1 MTFRY
6 AILVNERNRMT
17 DNGLI
22 HIERAIYSISTT
34 ITKAE
39 TECALT
45 IYGRQI
51 DMSGIQE

>member
-6 AILVNERNRMT
+6 AILVNERNRMI

-22 HIERAIYSISTT
+22 NIERAICSISTT

>member
-39 TECALT
+39 TECVLT